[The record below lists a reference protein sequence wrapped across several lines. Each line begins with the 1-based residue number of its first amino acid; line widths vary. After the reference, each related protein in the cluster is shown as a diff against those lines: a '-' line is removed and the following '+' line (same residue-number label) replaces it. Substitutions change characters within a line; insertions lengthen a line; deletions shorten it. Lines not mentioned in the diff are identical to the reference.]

1 MGGTEAARQTTN
13 KTGITMRKSLL
24 GISTLMAAAAGM
36 SMSMPA
42 VAEVA
47 QRPSRTAQ
55 VGRSYR
61 GIGNGFR
68 YPEQSSRQAMRLHRR
83 AHGGL
88 GLVFTGTG
96 YEPKAIFDD
105 YLPR

>member
-1 MGGTEAARQTTN
+1 
-13 KTGITMRKSLL
+13 MRKSLL
-24 GISTLMAAAAGM
+24 GISTLLVAAAGM

-68 YPEQSSRQAMRLHRR
+68 YPEQSSRQAMRGMRVAQGGPGIYLHKGQYR
-83 AHGGL
+83 A
-88 GLVFTGTG
+88 
-96 YEPKAIFDD
+96 YA
-105 YLPR
+105 Y